1 MDHVAAAA
9 MCRGGWQR
17 EGRRV
22 RMEEEEE
29 EEEERPAISYLC
41 WNSNF
46 KLREVEAFDGGRRE
60 RGRKRRGASKRK
72 G

>member
-1 MDHVAAAA
+1 MDHVAAA

-29 EEEERPAISYLC
+29 EEERLVCLINGSL
-41 WNSNF
+41 
-46 KLREVEAFDGGRRE
+46 
-60 RGRKRRGASKRK
+60 
-72 G
+72 

>member
-1 MDHVAAAA
+1 MDHVARTA

-29 EEEERPAISYLC
+29 EEEERPVCLINGWL
-41 WNSNF
+41 
-46 KLREVEAFDGGRRE
+46 
-60 RGRKRRGASKRK
+60 
-72 G
+72 